1 MSANKPCQ
9 ASVVA
14 VVAACMLVMLL
25 APAAVWAE
33 EEGCRY
39 GPSNIYATNDWTASV
54 TVPKGQTV
62 RLTFAFN
69 ALWEN
74 MLFICAVPN
83 QAAIALKGN
92 YSRNRSDFVS
102 FGYPGD
108 DHTFVIVGF
117 HKKTSPDDRNA
128 PRYQWR
134 QSPMKILKMN
144 VGEEPEG
151 SRLASVYSQFG
162 FNDEGGDSYTNAVVT
177 VLYRNQAGVTF
188 QRLFLPPMSIGSRCL
203 KWCQ

>member
-1 MSANKPCQ
+1 MSASKRSGLPALAGAC
-9 ASVVA
+9 A
-14 VVAACMLVMLL
+14 VFMLL
-25 APAAVWAE
+25 TPSAVRAE

-39 GPSNIYATNDWTASV
+39 GPSNIYAVNDWTASI
-54 TVPKGQTV
+54 TVPKGQSV
-62 RLTFAFN
+62 RFSFTFN

-74 MLFICAVPN
+74 MLFICEVPN
-83 QAAIALKGN
+83 QNPIAVRGN
-92 YSRNRSDFVS
+92 YGRNSADFVPS
-102 FGYPGD
+102 GFAGS
-108 DHTFVIVGF
+108 DHTYIIVAF

-128 PRYQWR
+128 PRYKWR

-151 SRLASVYSQFG
+151 SRLTTIHSQFG

-177 VLYRNQAGVTF
+177 VSYRNQVGVIF

-203 KWCQ
+203 KWCE